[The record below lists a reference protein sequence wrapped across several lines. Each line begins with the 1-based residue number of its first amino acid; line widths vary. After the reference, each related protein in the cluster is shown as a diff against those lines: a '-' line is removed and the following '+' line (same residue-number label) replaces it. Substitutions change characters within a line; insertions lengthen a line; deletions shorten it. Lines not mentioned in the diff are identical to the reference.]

1 LLHAALRQVLGTHV
15 QQKGS
20 LVEPERLRFDFTHPE
35 PVTRAQIEEIERLV
49 NAEIRANHE
58 VSMRVMAIKQALAA
72 GAMALF
78 GEKYGDEVR
87 VIGMGEFSTEL
98 CGGTHVRR
106 TGDIGFFKVA
116 TEGGVAAGVRR
127 IEAVTGA
134 GAFEAVRETE
144 QRLAA
149 IAELVRGTRDEAP
162 RKVEQL
168 LGRIKGLEKEIEQ
181 LRQKLATG
189 QGGDLSSQARD
200 IKGAKVLAA
209 RVDGADV
216 KTLRDALDKLKDK
229 LQSAAIVLAAV
240 QDGKVVLVAGVTKD
254 LTAKIP
260 AGELVNQVATQV
272 GGKGGGRADM
282 AQAGGTDPGPLDGAL
297 AGVYSW
303 VEARL

>member
-1 LLHAALRQVLGTHV
+1 L
-15 QQKGS
+15 
-20 LVEPERLRFDFTHPE
+20 
-35 PVTRAQIEEIERLV
+35 
-49 NAEIRANHE
+49 
-58 VSMRVMAIKQALAA
+58 
-72 GAMALF
+72 
-78 GEKYGDEVR
+78 
-87 VIGMGEFSTEL
+87 GEFSTVL

-106 TGDIGFFKVA
+106 TGDIGFFKIV

-149 IAELVRGTRDEAP
+149 IAELMRGTRDEAP

-254 LTAKIP
+254 LTAKVP
-260 AGELVNQVATQV
+260 AGELVNQVATKV

-282 AQAGGTDPGPLDGAL
+282 AQAGGTDPGPLDAAL
-297 AGVYSW
+297 AGVYGW
-303 VEARL
+303 VQGRL